1 MFGPKIFMNSDIANL
16 LFEGFKI
23 QVCDVFIFGLFF
35 QGEFLELFMKHYVL
49 VGLRYV
55 LFL

>member
-1 MFGPKIFMNSDIANL
+1 MNSDIANL